1 MDGLLAMPNSVLH
14 KHVTI
19 GNNCYLNVN
28 LVVDHESI
36 IGNGVH
42 IMGSAYSIRVVIE
55 DFASI
60 GANATVFPDV
70 KIGKGSIVGAGS
82 VVTKD
87 VKSGEVVVGNQP
99 DFKEQKKY
107 NFRIY

>member
-1 MDGLLAMPNSVLH
+1 
-14 KHVTI
+14 
-19 GNNCYLNVN
+19 
-28 LVVDHESI
+28 
-36 IGNGVH
+36 
-42 IMGSAYSIRVVIE
+42 MGSAYIAGRVVIE

-87 VKSGEVVVGNQP
+87 VKSGEVVVGNPARFQ
-99 DFKEQKKY
+99 KEKKVQ
-107 NFRIY
+107 F